1 MTRKTKTALIT
12 VCLLLTVTVVYA
24 LAAAGGASD
33 PLASLSYL
41 TGTFTDAVDQRVEE
55 KLDASDQALLNGDA
69 APSDSGAA
77 TWTETRLKAGD
88 ALTGSTGTGVLL
100 LAGGMQVTFNSG
112 AVVDVTTGTP
122 VTSGSAITA
131 SHRYLVA
138 EETTAV
144 FTVTSKTAVV
154 DYQGPYA
161 FSYSTNTDYNAIAAA
176 RKTMHLFQGSFTGY
190 GDGYDLEVAPTRLQA
205 LIMFIRVL
213 GEENDALAYT
223 GSTPFTDI
231 TPGTQSEKYG
241 GYAYSKGYTNGVDA
255 KHFGPNNTVSA
266 AQFLTFLLRALGY
279 KDGTDFTWDSP
290 WPLTDRLGISNGDYN
305 ATTKTFLRA
314 DAAALSASTLY
325 AKKKG
330 SDKTLLKDLLD
341 NGAISGSTVVI
352 WDYDAVAFQEDYAS
366 FLFYPVSGSPATF
379 TSFKLDIVSVNGLS
393 CQTLQVTTPEA
404 VAAYL
409 ASIGHKT
416 GGFGYVEITYDE
428 EAAAKAATEYY
439 TAANGKKYPL
449 IAFTFTYTATEA
461 SGKQQKGTFTDYY
474 YFDA

>member
-1 MTRKTKTALIT
+1 MTILVR
-12 VCLLLTVTVVYA
+12 LL
-24 LAAAGGASD
+24 GA
-33 PLASLSYL
+33 
-41 TGTFTDAVDQRVEE
+41 EE
-55 KLDASDQALLNGDA
+55 
-69 APSDSGAA
+69 AA
-77 TWTETRLKAGD
+77 T
-88 ALTGSTGTGVLL
+88 
-100 LAGGMQVTFNSG
+100 Q
-112 AVVDVTTGTP
+112 
-122 VTSGSAITA
+122 
-131 SHRYLVA
+131 
-138 EETTAV
+138 
-144 FTVTSKTAVV
+144 KT
-154 DYQGPYA
+154 
-161 FSYSTNTDYNAIAAA
+161 IA
-176 RKTMHLFQGSFTGY
+176 
-190 GDGYDLEVAPTRLQA
+190 
-205 LIMFIRVL
+205 
-213 GEENDALAYT
+213 
-223 GSTPFTDI
+223 TPFTDV
-231 TPGTQSEKYG
+231 PAWAKPYV

-290 WPLTDRLGISNGDYN
+290 WTLTDRLGISNGAYN
-305 ATTKTFLRA
+305 AKTKTFLRA

-352 WDYDAVAFQEDYAS
+352 WDYDAVAFQKDYAS

-379 TSFKLDIVSVNGLS
+379 TSFKLDKVTVNGLS

-439 TAANGKKYPL
+439 TAANGKKYPSSPSPSPTPPPRPAASSRKAPSPTITIL
-449 IAFTFTYTATEA
+449 MHNAKRENNTPPAQSSQRPGRGRILPFCFIALPTYRGCLCLSSQRRRADSSPSYPA
-461 SGKQQKGTFTDYY
+461 NKP
-474 YFDA
+474 A

>member
-69 APSDSGAA
+69 APSDGGAA
-77 TWTETRLKAGD
+77 TWMETRLKAGD
-88 ALTGSTGTGVLL
+88 ALTGSTGTGDALQGVTGTGALL
-100 LAGGMQVTFNSG
+100 LAGSAQVIYASG
-112 AVVDVTTGTP
+112 AVVDVTTGTT
-122 VTSGSAITA
+122 VTSGSALTA

-176 RKTMHLFQGSFTGY
+176 LKTMHLFQGSFTGY
-190 GDGYDLEVAPTRLQA
+190 GEGYDLEVAPTRLQA

-231 TPGTQSEKYG
+231 TSGTQSEKYV
-241 GYAYSKGYTNGVDA
+241 GYAYSKGYTNGYSA
-255 KHFGPNNTVSA
+255 TTFRPSQTVTAS
-266 AQFLTFLLRALGY
+266 QYMEFILRALGY
-279 KDGTDFTWDSP
+279 SSADNKDLSGT
-290 WPLTDRLGISNGDYN
+290 LTNALTNGVITEGEL
-305 ATTKTFLRA
+305 AALQGGTFLRA
-314 DAAALSASTLY
+314 DLAYVSYYALDAA
-325 AKKKG
+325 
-330 SDKTLLKDLLD
+330 
-341 NGAISGSTVVI
+341 
-352 WDYDAVAFQEDYAS
+352 
-366 FLFYPVSGSPATF
+366 VSGSR
-379 TSFKLDIVSVNGLS
+379 
-393 CQTLQVTTPEA
+393 QTLGDTLMDKGVFTVREKQAADALVT
-404 VAAYL
+404 
-409 ASIGHKT
+409 
-416 GGFGYVEITYDE
+416 
-428 EAAAKAATEYY
+428 
-439 TAANGKKYPL
+439 
-449 IAFTFTYTATEA
+449 
-461 SGKQQKGTFTDYY
+461 SGRK
-474 YFDA
+474 

>member
-69 APSDSGAA
+69 APSDGGAA
-77 TWTETRLKAGD
+77 TWMETRLKAGD

-112 AVVDVTTGTP
+112 AVVDVTTGTCRRDRRVDAP
-122 VTSGSAITA
+122 TGPTVTSGSALTA

-176 RKTMHLFQGSFTGY
+176 LKTMHLFQGSFTGY

-231 TPGTQSEKYG
+231 TPGTQSEKYV
-241 GYAYSKGYTNGVDA
+241 GYAYSKGYTNGYSA
-255 KHFGPNNTVSA
+255 TTFRPSQTVTAS
-266 AQFLTFLLRALGY
+266 QYMEFILRALGY
-279 KDGTDFTWDSP
+279 SSADNKDLSGT
-290 WPLTDRLGISNGDYN
+290 LTNALTNGVITEGEL
-305 ATTKTFLRA
+305 AALQGGTFLRA
-314 DAAALSASTLY
+314 DLAYVSYYALDAA
-325 AKKKG
+325 
-330 SDKTLLKDLLD
+330 
-341 NGAISGSTVVI
+341 
-352 WDYDAVAFQEDYAS
+352 
-366 FLFYPVSGSPATF
+366 VSGSR
-379 TSFKLDIVSVNGLS
+379 
-393 CQTLQVTTPEA
+393 QTLGDTLMDKGVFTVREKQAADALVT
-404 VAAYL
+404 
-409 ASIGHKT
+409 
-416 GGFGYVEITYDE
+416 
-428 EAAAKAATEYY
+428 
-439 TAANGKKYPL
+439 
-449 IAFTFTYTATEA
+449 
-461 SGKQQKGTFTDYY
+461 SGRK
-474 YFDA
+474 

>member
-55 KLDASDQALLNGDA
+55 KLDDSDQALLNGDA
-69 APSDSGAA
+69 APSDGGAA
-77 TWTETRLKAGD
+77 TWMETRLKAGD

-112 AVVDVTTGTP
+112 AVVDVTTGTT
-122 VTSGSAITA
+122 VTSGSALTA

-176 RKTMHLFQGSFTGY
+176 LKTMHLFQGSFTGY
-190 GDGYDLEVAPTRLQA
+190 GEGYDLEVAPTRLQA

-231 TPGTQSEKYG
+231 TSGTQSEKYV
-241 GYAYSKGYTNGVDA
+241 GYAYSKGYTNGYSA
-255 KHFGPNNTVSA
+255 TTFRPSQTVTAS
-266 AQFLTFLLRALGY
+266 QYMEFILRALGY
-279 KDGTDFTWDSP
+279 SSADNKDLSGT
-290 WPLTDRLGISNGDYN
+290 LTNALTNGVITEGEL
-305 ATTKTFLRA
+305 AALQGGTFLRA
-314 DAAALSASTLY
+314 DLAYVSYYALDAA
-325 AKKKG
+325 
-330 SDKTLLKDLLD
+330 
-341 NGAISGSTVVI
+341 
-352 WDYDAVAFQEDYAS
+352 
-366 FLFYPVSGSPATF
+366 VSGSR
-379 TSFKLDIVSVNGLS
+379 
-393 CQTLQVTTPEA
+393 QTLGDTLMDKGVFTVREKQAADALVT
-404 VAAYL
+404 
-409 ASIGHKT
+409 
-416 GGFGYVEITYDE
+416 
-428 EAAAKAATEYY
+428 
-439 TAANGKKYPL
+439 
-449 IAFTFTYTATEA
+449 
-461 SGKQQKGTFTDYY
+461 SGRK
-474 YFDA
+474 

>member
-69 APSDSGAA
+69 APSDGGAA
-77 TWTETRLKAGD
+77 TWMETRLKAGD

-112 AVVDVTTGTP
+112 AVVDVTTGTT
-122 VTSGSAITA
+122 VTSGSALTA

-161 FSYSTNTDYNAIAAA
+161 FSYSTNTDYNAIAVAL
-176 RKTMHLFQGSFTGY
+176 KTMHLFQGSFTGY

-231 TPGTQSEKYG
+231 TSGTQSEKYV
-241 GYAYSKGYTNGVDA
+241 GYAYSKGYTNGY
-255 KHFGPNNTVSA
+255 S
-266 AQFLTFLLRALGY
+266 
-279 KDGTDFTWDSP
+279 
-290 WPLTDRLGISNGDYN
+290 
-305 ATTKTFLRA
+305 ATTFRPSQTVT
-314 DAAALSASTLY
+314 ASTW
-325 AKKKG
+325 
-330 SDKTLLKDLLD
+330 SSS
-341 NGAISGSTVVI
+341 SGH
-352 WDYDAVAFQEDYAS
+352 WDTA
-366 FLFYPVSGSPATF
+366 PRTTRTSPA
-379 TSFKLDIVSVNGLS
+379 
-393 CQTLQVTTPEA
+393 
-404 VAAYL
+404 
-409 ASIGHKT
+409 H
-416 GGFGYVEITYDE
+416 
-428 EAAAKAATEYY
+428 
-439 TAANGKKYPL
+439 
-449 IAFTFTYTATEA
+449 
-461 SGKQQKGTFTDYY
+461 
-474 YFDA
+474 

>member
-69 APSDSGAA
+69 APSDGGAA
-77 TWTETRLKAGD
+77 TWMETRLKAGD

-112 AVVDVTTGTP
+112 AVVDVTTGTT
-122 VTSGSAITA
+122 VTSGSALTA

-176 RKTMHLFQGSFTGY
+176 LKTMHLFQGSFTGY

-231 TPGTQSEKYG
+231 TPGTQSEKYV
-241 GYAYSKGYTNGVDA
+241 GYAYSKGYTNGYSA
-255 KHFGPNNTVSA
+255 TTFRPSQPIHGIHPPCTGIQLRGQQGPLRHTDQCLDQWRHHGGRAGRPAGRHVPPGGSRIR
-266 AQFLTFLLRALGY
+266 LLLRAGCCGVRQQADTGRHA
-279 KDGTDFTWDSP
+279 DGQG
-290 WPLTDRLGISNGDYN
+290 RLH
-305 ATTKTFLRA
+305 RA
-314 DAAALSASTLY
+314 
-325 AKKKG
+325 G
-330 SDKTLLKDLLD
+330 
-341 NGAISGSTVVI
+341 
-352 WDYDAVAFQEDYAS
+352 E
-366 FLFYPVSGSPATF
+366 
-379 TSFKLDIVSVNGLS
+379 
-393 CQTLQVTTPEA
+393 
-404 VAAYL
+404 
-409 ASIGHKT
+409 T
-416 GGFGYVEITYDE
+416 GGRRTRHQRPEIKPEPLCRSGILWIETGSVGLRFHRRFRYV
-428 EAAAKAATEYY
+428 
-439 TAANGKKYPL
+439 
-449 IAFTFTYTATEA
+449 
-461 SGKQQKGTFTDYY
+461 Q
-474 YFDA
+474 

>member
-69 APSDSGAA
+69 APSDGGAA
-77 TWTETRLKAGD
+77 TWMETRLKAGD

-112 AVVDVTTGTP
+112 AVVDVTTGTT
-122 VTSGSAITA
+122 VTSGSALTA

-176 RKTMHLFQGSFTGY
+176 LKTMHLFQGSFTGY
-190 GDGYDLEVAPTRLQA
+190 GEGYDLEVAPTRLQA

-231 TPGTQSEKYG
+231 TPGTQSEKYL
-241 GYAYSKGYTNGVDA
+241 GYAHSKGYTNGYSA
-255 KHFGPNNTVSA
+255 TTFRPSQTVTAS
-266 AQFLTFLLRALGY
+266 QYMEFILRALGY
-279 KDGTDFTWDSP
+279 SSADNKDLSGT
-290 WPLTDRLGISNGDYN
+290 LTNALTNGVITEGEL
-305 ATTKTFLRA
+305 AALQGGTFLRA
-314 DAAALSASTLY
+314 DLAYVSYYALDAA
-325 AKKKG
+325 
-330 SDKTLLKDLLD
+330 
-341 NGAISGSTVVI
+341 
-352 WDYDAVAFQEDYAS
+352 
-366 FLFYPVSGSPATF
+366 VSGSR
-379 TSFKLDIVSVNGLS
+379 
-393 CQTLQVTTPEA
+393 QTLGDTLMDKGVFTVREKQAADALVT
-404 VAAYL
+404 
-409 ASIGHKT
+409 
-416 GGFGYVEITYDE
+416 
-428 EAAAKAATEYY
+428 
-439 TAANGKKYPL
+439 
-449 IAFTFTYTATEA
+449 
-461 SGKQQKGTFTDYY
+461 SGRK
-474 YFDA
+474 

>member
-1 MTRKTKTALIT
+1 MIRKTKTALIT

-69 APSDSGAA
+69 APSDGGAA
-77 TWTETRLKAGD
+77 TWMETRLKAGD
-88 ALTGSTGTGVLL
+88 ALTGSTGT
-100 LAGGMQVTFNSG
+100 ASCCWR
-112 AVVDVTTGTP
+112 AVCRSRSTPALWWMSPQGPP
-122 VTSGSAITA
+122 VTSGSALTA

-176 RKTMHLFQGSFTGY
+176 LKTMHLFQGSFTGY

-231 TPGTQSEKYG
+231 TPGTQSEKYV
-241 GYAYSKGYTNGVDA
+241 GYAYSKGYTNGYSA
-255 KHFGPNNTVSA
+255 TTFRPSQTVTAS
-266 AQFLTFLLRALGY
+266 QYMEFILRALGY
-279 KDGTDFTWDSP
+279 SSADNKDLSGT
-290 WPLTDRLGISNGDYN
+290 LTNALTNGVITEGEL
-305 ATTKTFLRA
+305 AALQGGTFLRA
-314 DAAALSASTLY
+314 DLAYVSYYALDAA
-325 AKKKG
+325 
-330 SDKTLLKDLLD
+330 
-341 NGAISGSTVVI
+341 
-352 WDYDAVAFQEDYAS
+352 
-366 FLFYPVSGSPATF
+366 VSGSR
-379 TSFKLDIVSVNGLS
+379 
-393 CQTLQVTTPEA
+393 QTLGDTLMDKGVFTVREKQAADALVT
-404 VAAYL
+404 
-409 ASIGHKT
+409 
-416 GGFGYVEITYDE
+416 
-428 EAAAKAATEYY
+428 
-439 TAANGKKYPL
+439 
-449 IAFTFTYTATEA
+449 
-461 SGKQQKGTFTDYY
+461 SGRK
-474 YFDA
+474 